1 MDEVFSA
8 CVFECEEY
16 RSPVLFII
24 IPTQDKR
31 APSFLESTKKREI
44 SFDGMEFYLGWMI
57 AL

>member
-1 MDEVFSA
+1 V
-8 CVFECEEY
+8 CVECEEY
-16 RSPVLFII
+16 RSPVLFVI